1 MWLLAHAVDG
11 GVDMDGGFVLALFFF
26 FVMYLVDDRMC
37 ETDYVVT
44 QSRVALYLWPMV
56 AHSMLAPMAALTPS
70 SCPLSSRRR

>member
-11 GVDMDGGFVLALFFF
+11 CVDMDGCFVLALFCF

-44 QSRVALYLWPMV
+44 QSRVALYL
-56 AHSMLAPMAALTPS
+56 APLAALTG
-70 SCPLSSRRR
+70 